1 MQATPPAAPPS
12 QRDMRIGPQTAFA
25 ILKKDL
31 LLEFRGKEGFLS
43 NLFFGLLV
51 LLLFVFTFDPGSEA
65 LRQGSAAVF
74 WIAVAFA
81 AVLTLGRTFQ
91 RETEDRA
98 VDVLSLLPLDPAW
111 IFLGKLLTNFLVIL
125 MLMLL
130 IFPLFVVFFD
140 VTLTWRCWLLAA
152 ICPLAAVGLSS
163 VGTLFAA
170 VAESSRLRQL
180 ALSIMMYPISI
191 PVLIAAV
198 QLTQQSIKPGG
209 QIENWH
215 WLTLLFIFD
224 AVFLAAALIIFDYV
238 LGD

>member
-1 MQATPPAAPPS
+1 MG
-12 QRDMRIGPQTAFA
+12 IGLQTAFS

-31 LLEFRGKEGFLS
+31 LLEFRGKEGFFS

-51 LLLFVFTFDPGSEA
+51 LLLFVFSFDPGSQA
-65 LRQGSAAVF
+65 LREGKAAVF

-81 AVLTLGRTFQ
+81 AVLTLSRTFQ
-91 RETEDRA
+91 RETEDHA
-98 VDVLSLLPLDPAW
+98 IEVLSLLPLDSGW
-111 IFLGKLLTNFLVIL
+111 IFLGKLLTNLLVIL

-140 VTLTWRCWLLAA
+140 VTLTWRSWLLMV

-180 ALSIMMYPISI
+180 ALSIMMYPISV

-198 QLTQQSIKPGG
+198 QLTQQSIKLTGR
-209 QIENWH
+209 IENWH
-215 WLTLLFIFD
+215 WLSLLLIFD
-224 AVFLAAALIIFDYV
+224 AVFLAAALVIFDFV